1 MVNDKYLY
9 LIQLCMELQRGE
21 DGYIEKRKASGRP
34 GPTAF
39 TWFYGHTASLDI
51 MIYLHGWD
59 DRCNPC
65 EHFEF
70 NLSRI
75 QYEEEDEE
83 SKKMFVEC
91 RDLLISLLREEG
103 KDGVL

>member
-21 DGYIEKRKASGRP
+21 DGRIEERKANGKQ

-39 TWFYGHTASLDI
+39 AWFSGQSALLEITIHLD
-51 MIYLHGWD
+51 GWHAGSYPD
-59 DRCNPC
+59 KR
-65 EHFEF
+65 FEF
-70 NLSRI
+70 YFSWRS
-75 QYEEEDEE
+75 EEMLEQT
-83 SKKMFVEC
+83 FREC

>member
-21 DGYIEKRKASGRP
+21 DGRIEERMADEKP

-39 TWFYGHTASLDI
+39 AWFSGHTATLEI
-51 MIYLHGWD
+51 RIHLNGWD
-59 DRCNPC
+59 GNSYPDKSFTFYRS
-65 EHFEF
+65 FE
-70 NLSRI
+70 
-75 QYEEEDEE
+75 YEETLEQTF
-83 SKKMFVEC
+83 KEC